1 MRFAC
6 FAYETELTV
15 YLPSARIW
23 RTWPD
28 WNPQIARKH
37 LRAVPLKLQVRRRDR
52 CACYGAEQRNHGH

>member
-23 RTWPD
+23 RTWTD
-28 WNPQIARKH
+28 WI
-37 LRAVPLKLQVRRRDR
+37 LKLPGKIHEPYR
-52 CACYGAEQRNHGH
+52 